1 MYAIVCIVDFPN
13 RSRTL
18 GDLRADVDSLE
29 QRGDALAAG
38 IVALE
43 ADDDIIRQE
52 AANTAA
58 DLMQLGGV
66 VATNKED
73 VSSPKITHNL
83 SKFKRTPLSFFCDCV
98 PLDCICGCVCLDYIY
113 GCVCLGCSCECV
125 CLAYILSASAL
136 PISMAPF
143 GLAIAMAA
151 SPLAVSAAVS
161 SLVAGWT
168 WLT

>member
-1 MYAIVCIVDFPN
+1 MLICIPILVYYRMHHRFPN

-43 ADDDIIRQE
+43 ADDDVIRQE

-73 VSSPKITHNL
+73 VSSPKITDNL
-83 SKFKRTPLSFFCDCV
+83 SKFKRTPPSFFATASRLTV
-98 PLDCICGCVCLDYIY
+98 
-113 GCVCLGCSCECV
+113 SAAASA
-125 CLAYILSASAL
+125 LAVSMAASALAISAAASALAIAVVASAL
-136 PISMAPF
+136 PISCLRLPCLYLWLR
-143 GLAIAMAA
+143 LA
-151 SPLAVSAAVS
+151 
-161 SLVAGWT
+161 
-168 WLT
+168 WL